1 MYHGFTI
8 RSIVKRNQK
17 SSIWVRRFSKIFKLF
32 FLKKFTKKNLVTI
45 SVLGVTA
52 IVLSQWER
60 FAKPEYRTM
69 RAGVFLSLGLSGV
82 IPMLHTIIKN
92 GTKGK
97 FLDHHEAHGILR
109 EKRVQGI

>member
-1 MYHGFTI
+1 MDLFCNTKYVFDP
-8 RSIVKRNQK
+8 VKV
-17 SSIWVRRFSKIFKLF
+17 S
-32 FLKKFTKKNLVTI
+32 I

-60 FAKPEYRTM
+60 FAQPEYRVM

-92 GTKGK
+92 GPKGIGYIPYSLK
-97 FLDHHEAHGILR
+97 NMLDKIY
-109 EKRVQGI
+109 I